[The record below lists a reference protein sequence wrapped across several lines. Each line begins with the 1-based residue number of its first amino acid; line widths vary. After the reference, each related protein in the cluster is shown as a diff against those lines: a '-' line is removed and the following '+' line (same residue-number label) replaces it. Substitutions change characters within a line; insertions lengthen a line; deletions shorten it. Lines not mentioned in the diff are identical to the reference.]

1 MKGSG
6 KGMWVLG
13 SSGERGRAGKLIPRD
28 SASMRTSRA
37 VMTQSTSRT
46 GWAVD
51 VVELEDQWAEVSSV
65 REASSFLSKQ
75 GIIARCHIWA
85 GEMLRVFEST
95 VLRRVPVSA

>member
-6 KGMWVLG
+6 KGMRVLG
-13 SSGERGRAGKLIPRD
+13 SSGERGRTGKLIPRD

-85 GEMLRVFEST
+85 GEILRGFEST

>member
-1 MKGSG
+1 MRGSG
-6 KGMWVLG
+6 KGMRVCR
-13 SSGERGRAGKLIPRD
+13 SSGSRGRAGKLIPRD

-37 VMTQSTSRT
+37 VITQSTSRT
-46 GWAVD
+46 GWIVE

-85 GEMLRVFEST
+85 GDMLRVFERT
-95 VLRRVPVSA
+95 LLRRVPVRA